1 LEKQRARE
9 LAEMQR
15 LLKNRRNKAKSEKEI
30 AVQQEL
36 KVLEQEKEVSLE
48 DLMKKKKQI
57 ESLLE
62 ATISD
67 E

>member
-1 LEKQRARE
+1 
-9 LAEMQR
+9 MQR

>member
-1 LEKQRARE
+1 LERERARE